1 VAHAET
7 ASGTLR
13 TVRNAA
19 GLRDILGS
27 RQRPAGARTP
37 ARPWDRWLLAAIYS
51 GLNHANVRLRLW
63 DGTSCGP
70 IVAGGVAGRAPE
82 HTRQQ
87 QPEIT
92 RARVRDAPPAPA
104 DPVATVVIHDR
115 GALFDLA
122 WQPDIAFGDGYASGR
137 IDVDGDLVALL
148 EELYR
153 GKPDADEPS
162 PATAWL
168 RRVFFS
174 PNALDRARDNIH
186 HHYDIGNAFYQL
198 WLDREMVYT
207 CAYFPEPTATLEEAQ
222 IAKMEHVC
230 RKLRLRPGERVIE
243 AGCGWGALARYMA
256 SRYGVYVRAF
266 NISREQIDYA
276 RERARLEGL
285 ADRVEFIEDDYRNI
299 AGNTPPGTT
308 IADGSGAITTAA
320 TCDAFASIGMLE
332 HVGRDYFPALSV
344 VIDRVLAPDRGR
356 GLLHFIGRN
365 TPAPLHPWIE
375 RRIFP
380 GAYPPTLAEVAEGVF
395 APARLTILDA
405 ENLRLHYARTLQ
417 HWLARFEARVGEV
430 TAMFDD
436 AFAHAWRLYL
446 AGSIASFTTGSM
458 QLFQVTFARERDNNI
473 PWTREYIYNET
484 PHPRPLPGEQGEG
497 VPQRW

>member
-19 GLRDILGS
+19 GLRGILGS
-27 RQRPAGARTP
+27 RQRPEGARTP
-37 ARPWDRWLLAAIYS
+37 ARAWDRWLLAAIYS

-70 IVAGGVAGRAPE
+70 QLYQPPE
-82 HTRQQ
+82 F
-87 QPEIT
+87 T
-92 RARVRDAPPAPA
+92 RARVRDAPRAPA

-115 GALFDLA
+115 ATLFSLA

-137 IDVDGDLVALL
+137 IDVEGDLVALL

-153 GKPDADEPS
+153 GKPDADPS
-162 PATAWL
+162 PVSAWL
-168 RRVFFS
+168 RHVFFS
-174 PNALDRARDNIH
+174 PNALDRSRDNIH

-207 CAYFPEPTATLEEAQ
+207 CAYFPTPTATLEEAQ

-256 SRYGVYVRAF
+256 SRYGVHVRAF
-266 NISREQIDYA
+266 NISREQIEYA
-276 RERARLEGL
+276 RERARQEGL
-285 ADRVEFIEDDYRNI
+285 SDRVEFIEDDYRNI
-299 AGNTPPGTT
+299 AGSTPGTM
-308 IADGSGAITTAA
+308 IADGSGTVTTAPA
-320 TCDAFASIGMLE
+320 CDAFVSIGMLE
-332 HVGRDYFPALSV
+332 HVGRDYFPSLSY

-417 HWLARFEARVGEV
+417 HWLARFEARAGEV
-430 TAMFDD
+430 AAMFDE
-436 AFAHAWRLYL
+436 AFAYAWRLYL
-446 AGSIASFTTGSM
+446 AGSIASFNTGSM

-473 PWTREYIYNET
+473 PWTRAYLYDDDRKYLNVD
-484 PHPRPLPGEQGEG
+484 RKYLDEG
-497 VPQRW
+497 DEARM

>member
-1 VAHAET
+1 MAHAET

-27 RQRPAGARTP
+27 HQRPAGARTP

-70 IVAGGVAGRAPE
+70 IVEGGVARGAPE
-82 HTRQQ
+82 T
-87 QPEIT
+87 PEIT
-92 RARVRDAPPAPA
+92 RARVQDHPRAPA
-104 DPVATVVIHDR
+104 DPVATVVIHNR
-115 GALFDLA
+115 AALFDLA
-122 WQPDIAFGDGYASGR
+122 WQPEIAFGDGYAAGR
-137 IDVDGDLVALL
+137 IDVEGELVALL
-148 EELYR
+148 GELFR
-153 GKPDADEPS
+153 AKPEADEPS
-162 PATAWL
+162 PAMAWL
-168 RRVFFS
+168 RRVFDP
-174 PNALDRARDNIH
+174 PNALRQSRNNIH
-186 HHYDIGNAFYQL
+186 HHYDIGNAFYEL

-207 CAYFPEPTATLEEAQ
+207 CAYFATPTATLEEAQ

-256 SRYGVYVRAF
+256 SRYGVHVRAF
-266 NISREQIDYA
+266 NISREQIEYA
-276 RERARLEGL
+276 RERARQEGL

-299 AGNTPPGTT
+299 AGNG
-308 IADGSGAITTAA
+308 AGSTRLA
-320 TCDAFASIGMLE
+320 CDAFVSIGMLE
-332 HVGRDYFPALSV
+332 HVGRDYFPALSG
-344 VIDRVLAPDRGR
+344 VIDYVLEPDRGR

-417 HWLARFEARVGEV
+417 HWLARFEARAGEV
-430 TAMFDD
+430 TAMFDE
-436 AFAHAWRLYL
+436 AFAYAWRLYL
-446 AGSIASFTTGSM
+446 AGSTASFLTGSM
-458 QLFQVTFARERDNNI
+458 QLFQVTFARERDNDI
-473 PWTREYIYNET
+473 PWTRDYLYT
-484 PHPRPLPGEQGEG
+484 DRKPD
-497 VPQRW
+497 W

>member
-1 VAHAET
+1 
-7 ASGTLR
+7 
-13 TVRNAA
+13 VRNAS

-63 DGTSCGP
+63 DGTCCGP
-70 IVAGGVAGRAPE
+70 IAAGSAPQ
-82 HTRQQ
+82 T
-87 QPEIT
+87 PEIT
-92 RARVRDAPPAPA
+92 RARVRDTSPARP

-115 GALFDLA
+115 GALFSLA
-122 WQPDIAFGDGYASGR
+122 WQPDIAFGDGYAAGR

-148 EELYR
+148 EELFR
-153 GKPDADEPS
+153 TKPIADDPS
-162 PATAWL
+162 PASAWL
-168 RRVFFS
+168 RRMFFP
-174 PNALDRARDNIH
+174 PNALRQTRDNIH

-207 CAYFPEPTATLEEAQ
+207 CAYFSTPTATLEEAQ
-222 IAKMEHVC
+222 MAKMEHVC

-243 AGCGWGALARYMA
+243 AGCGWGAFARYMA

-276 RERARLEGL
+276 RERARHEGV

-299 AGNTPPGTT
+299 AGSLPPGTT
-308 IADGSGAITTAA
+308 IVDGSGAVTTAT
-320 TCDAFASIGMLE
+320 TCDAFVSIGMLE
-332 HVGRDYFPALSV
+332 HVGLDYYPALSN
-344 VIDRVLAPDRGR
+344 VIDRVLAPERGR

-380 GAYPPTLAEVAEGVF
+380 GAYPPTLAEVGEGVF
-395 APARLTILDA
+395 APARLTVLDV

-436 AFAHAWRLYL
+436 AFTHAWRLYL
-446 AGSIASFTTGSM
+446 AGSTASFVTGSL
-458 QLFQVTFARERDNNI
+458 QLFQVTFARERDNTI
-473 PWTREYIYNET
+473 PWTRAYLYDDRKRE
-484 PHPRPLPGEQGEG
+484 
-497 VPQRW
+497 W